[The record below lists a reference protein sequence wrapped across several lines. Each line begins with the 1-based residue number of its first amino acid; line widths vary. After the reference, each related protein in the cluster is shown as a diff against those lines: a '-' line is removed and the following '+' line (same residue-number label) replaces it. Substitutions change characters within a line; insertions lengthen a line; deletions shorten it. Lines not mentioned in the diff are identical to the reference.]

1 MPPVLKHQPPK
12 ILMESRERMHWFG
25 WVCWL
30 GVVIWTCTVFY
41 LSSLAGPEVADMNV
55 FNVNDKALHF
65 VAFFSGVLA
74 LVPALRH
81 TWRWP
86 WKKCCIVAVIILST
100 YGALDEVH
108 QKFTPSRSALDVW
121 DWLADTLG
129 ACAGAPLAAVVH
141 AAISRRTQRG

>member
-1 MPPVLKHQPPK
+1 MSRPP
-12 ILMESRERMHWFG
+12 MHWFG

-30 GVVIWTCTVFY
+30 GVVIWICTVFF
-41 LSSLAGPEVADMNV
+41 LSSLGSQDIEGMNT
-55 FNVNDKALHF
+55 FKLNDKMLHF
-65 VAFFSGVLA
+65 VAFFAGVLP

-86 WKKCCIVAVIILST
+86 WRKCCIIAILCLSA

-108 QKFTPSRSALDVW
+108 QKFTPSRSALDFW

-129 ACAGAPLAAVVH
+129 AAAGAPIAAFVH
-141 AAISRRTQRG
+141 ATISRKTRPTPQGN